1 MEIDISKILADKIK
15 TKATELSATD
25 SKLGL
30 QEWALKYIPHFFYR
44 GMCEL
49 HNKLCDIADDLKVH
63 RGKKVLVI
71 APRGNAKSTWVSLA
85 VPLRAICE
93 GTEKYIILCADTAG
107 QAEAY
112 LKSIS
117 IELESNDLLRQDYPL
132 ACQKGETWN
141 TGRKE
146 TANGVC
152 VEALGKGNN
161 VRGRKF
167 RQFRPTLII
176 VDDPQ
181 NDEDILSPNTRK
193 KDVEWFDKALVPAGD
208 TGTNYFVVGTMLHRE
223 CIVGE
228 LANRADFDI
237 VKFASI
243 ISWPTHLDTL
253 WAQWIKYYHS
263 DKDKCVKFYQDNKD
277 KMNEGVHVLWPEK
290 EDILTLM
297 QMRENIG
304 YQAFA
309 SEKQNDPRDPSKC
322 EFPEEYFEGV
332 MYENPPAYSK
342 IVTVG
347 YLDPALGGETK
358 KHDFPAIITLHYLPE
373 YNYCLVEV
381 QMKKKPVNQIV
392 DDMVDWHKQVKYS
405 AFGIESIGF
414 QTLVLEELQSK
425 APLFPCTPIDNSG
438 QHKNTRISRLGIWL
452 QRKFFRFKMH
462 DPDTKILL
470 QQLKD
475 HPHSDHDDGPDALEG
490 ALRVLT
496 LLVNPTEDNELVD
509 AIDDGLGNNLLFGP
523 TYL

>member
-1 MEIDISKILADKIK
+1 M
-15 TKATELSATD
+15 
-25 SKLGL
+25 
-30 QEWALKYIPHFFYR
+30 
-44 GMCEL
+44 
-49 HNKLCDIADDLKVH
+49 
-63 RGKKVLVI
+63 
-71 APRGNAKSTWVSLA
+71 
-85 VPLRAICE
+85 
-93 GTEKYIILCADTAG
+93 
-107 QAEAY
+107 
-112 LKSIS
+112 
-117 IELESNDLLRQDYPL
+117 
-132 ACQKGETWN
+132 
-141 TGRKE
+141 
-146 TANGVC
+146 
-152 VEALGKGNN
+152 
-161 VRGRKF
+161 
-167 RQFRPTLII
+167 
-176 VDDPQ
+176 
-181 NDEDILSPNTRK
+181 
-193 KDVEWFDKALVPAGD
+193 
-208 TGTNYFVVGTMLHRE
+208 
-223 CIVGE
+223 GE

-392 DDMVDWHKQVKYS
+392 DDMIDWHKQVK
-405 AFGIESIGF
+405 
-414 QTLVLEELQSK
+414 
-425 APLFPCTPIDNSG
+425 
-438 QHKNTRISRLGIWL
+438 
-452 QRKFFRFKMH
+452 
-462 DPDTKILL
+462 
-470 QQLKD
+470 
-475 HPHSDHDDGPDALEG
+475 
-490 ALRVLT
+490 
-496 LLVNPTEDNELVD
+496 
-509 AIDDGLGNNLLFGP
+509 
-523 TYL
+523 